1 MEFDLRWPG
10 SPKERPVRAL
20 IVDEAN
26 IVPHDLKTLGE
37 LEDVGS
43 FELDGKKEKIKYG
56 KEGELK
62 YNVKLSNIF
71 NERNFLGKVKQRYLI
86 YDKDNQNPVGLAE
99 ESSGTISSEEADQ
112 WLHEPLTARGVAAL
126 LKTKL
131 NINPKLLIF
140 GVIIVIVILY
150 TAFRFM
156 G

>member
-26 IVPHDLKTLGE
+26 IIPHDLKKLDE
-37 LEDVGS
+37 LEGVGS
-43 FELDGKKEKIKYG
+43 FEPDGKNGKIKYG
-56 KEGELK
+56 KGEELK

-71 NERNFLGKVKQRYLI
+71 NEKNFFGKIKRRYLI
-86 YDKDNQNPVGLAE
+86 YDKDESDPMGLGQE
-99 ESSGTISSEEADQ
+99 GSGTISDEEADN

-126 LKTKL
+126 LKTKI

-140 GVIIVIVILY
+140 IVVIAAVAGYFI
-150 TAFRFM
+150 FM
-156 G
+156 R